1 MSEAAATPIDD
12 TLFSIYAIGIENYVP
27 DYFLGE
33 KYNPACDNCKDKD
46 VSWSSNENLADHS
59 RPEPDSTSCS
69 SANSLKS
76 SQSFDTFESNA
87 DHVEEFLKHLHY
99 DGAESKYSL
108 LVVLAKNIS
117 RSTERILD
125 VCIADIKSHS
135 KCLND
140 HCYKIAFPQL
150 CSALRNFIWK
160 KNLILFFRH
169 LAYIFGQAPC
179 LYHWIY

>member
-1 MSEAAATPIDD
+1 MRLHHLL
-12 TLFSIYAIGIENYVP
+12 LFSLLLPKRIPPHPPQWVKLLQP
-27 DYFLGE
+27 
-33 KYNPACDNCKDKD
+33 DNCKDKD
-46 VSWSSNENLADHS
+46 VSWSSNGNLADHS
-59 RPEPDSTSCS
+59 RPEPDFTSCS

-76 SQSFDTFESNA
+76 SPNFDTFESNA
-87 DHVEEFLKHLHY
+87 EHVEEFLKHLHY

-179 LYHWIY
+179 LYHWIYWFKNGYN